1 MLFAAFQ
8 TKKEFAIM
16 HYAGNE
22 RKLRMRGHHA
32 NTMKK
37 TLKEPSQNIVFTG
50 DNVDNMRKVIAE
62 YKNILVCGIK
72 GVGKITNTIQALQDN
87 TNVYYTGNP
96 VDFEGKSRPGS
107 YEKYLKYIMTL
118 KQDVTRVDDLST
130 LFTEINSIIL
140 IIDEIYGRS
149 EEQLAEISRLYDME
163 NIQILQIVGCMK
175 SMGTLIEKID
185 VIVELHNDGAF
196 IVDNELCRAICT
208 IFGKK

>member
-1 MLFAAFQ
+1 
-8 TKKEFAIM
+8 M
-16 HYAGNE
+16 HNE
-22 RKLRMRGHHA
+22 CRQFRPLKRGYRA
-32 NTMKK
+32 DTMKK
-37 TLKEPSQNIVFTG
+37 AIKEHSSNIVFPG
-50 DNVDNMRKVIAE
+50 DNVETMRKVIAG
-62 YKNILVCGIK
+62 YKNILVCGVK
-72 GVGKITNTIQALQDN
+72 GVGKITNTVHALQDN

-118 KQDVTRVDDLST
+118 KKDIKRVDDITT
-130 LFTEINSIIL
+130 LFSLENKIVL

-149 EEQLAEISRLYDME
+149 EEQFTHISRLYDMD

-175 SMGTLIEKID
+175 SMGPLIEKID

-196 IVDNELCRAICT
+196 IIDNELGRAICA

>member
-1 MLFAAFQ
+1 
-8 TKKEFAIM
+8 M
-16 HYAGNE
+16 HYAGRE
-22 RKLRMRGHHA
+22 RKTRMRGYYA
-32 NTMKK
+32 ETMKK
-37 TLKEPSQNIVFTG
+37 PLKEPSQSIIFTG
-50 DNVDNMRKVIAE
+50 DNVDNMRKVISG
-62 YKNILVCGIK
+62 YKNILVCGVK

-87 TNVYYTGNP
+87 TNVYYTSNP

-130 LFTEINSIIL
+130 LFTEQKSIVL

-163 NIQILQIVGCMK
+163 NIQILQVVGCMK

-196 IVDNELCRAICT
+196 IVDNELGRAICA
-208 IFGKK
+208 IFGKKAGAPPHKTGHA